1 MAIKTKPRSQLTVL
15 HMSHTHLYIFCLA
28 IFSPQNCL
36 LHHTFRHFI
45 TYIYAKQKIE
55 TESFSILTRKK
66 IQARELAL
74 SLTIYIYNKYI
85 LVIFSPDALMF
96 FGFVCGCKDD
106 KSLGLV
112 GVGYPGLTHSK
123 DQVLPDT
130 GLIVSKYFNVII
142 PEIFKN

>member
-1 MAIKTKPRSQLTVL
+1 MRI
-15 HMSHTHLYIFCLA
+15 
-28 IFSPQNCL
+28 
-36 LHHTFRHFI
+36 
-45 TYIYAKQKIE
+45 
-55 TESFSILTRKK
+55 
-66 IQARELAL
+66 
-74 SLTIYIYNKYI
+74 TIYIYNKYI

-112 GVGYPGLTHSK
+112 GVGYPGLKHSK

-142 PEIFKN
+142 PEIFKIDFETAASIRTVTKEFPKAASAYYTNGFPKAIANFIKNL